1 VPENCQNPSPRFHR
15 LYLKKS
21 AIKKRN
27 FDDFAIFV
35 FVSSTN
41 LKSRGFKVDAENK
54 EERKKKK
61 VLLIKTLNSLLRR
74 TPEKKKFVSV
84 RPFFL
89 FVGWTW
95 FWYEVPMCKTR
106 FSQSSTMVTP
116 TKSKQYY
123 HQRPQGKFS
132 QSPMTTPPRN
142 YRKSTPSPTSDGFKT
157 PQNPRFSPGSN
168 PKTLA
173 SRCASEPIKS
183 KKKQPQ
189 QQQQAQVTH
198 RTSPL
203 TFAGAKCLD
212 PPTASSLP
220 RPPTTWTKQETTFSA
235 KQVLSFE
242 DLVQTQKNS
251 QNPDLDPLS
260 QQLKMLLKVQAWRMK
275 KNMNQNREFFL
286 LGWLWLFK
294 NPWRIFSN
302 FGAQR
307 YLWLKLKEKKNF
319 GRSPHLRF
327 KVYW

>member
-1 VPENCQNPSPRFHR
+1 
-15 LYLKKS
+15 
-21 AIKKRN
+21 
-27 FDDFAIFV
+27 
-35 FVSSTN
+35 
-41 LKSRGFKVDAENK
+41 
-54 EERKKKK
+54 
-61 VLLIKTLNSLLRR
+61 
-74 TPEKKKFVSV
+74 
-84 RPFFL
+84 
-89 FVGWTW
+89 
-95 FWYEVPMCKTR
+95 MCKTR

-260 QQLKMLLKVQAWRMK
+260 QQLRMLLKVQAW
-275 KNMNQNREFFL
+275 KNRKHESKQ
-286 LGWLWLFK
+286 
-294 NPWRIFSN
+294 RIFSPWMAVIIQESLENN
-302 FGAQR
+302 FFEFWR
-307 YLWLKLKEKKNF
+307 PTILMIITERKKKQFWTQPPFAFQN
-319 GRSPHLRF
+319 
-327 KVYW
+327 

>member
-1 VPENCQNPSPRFHR
+1 
-15 LYLKKS
+15 
-21 AIKKRN
+21 
-27 FDDFAIFV
+27 
-35 FVSSTN
+35 
-41 LKSRGFKVDAENK
+41 
-54 EERKKKK
+54 
-61 VLLIKTLNSLLRR
+61 
-74 TPEKKKFVSV
+74 
-84 RPFFL
+84 
-89 FVGWTW
+89 
-95 FWYEVPMCKTR
+95 
-106 FSQSSTMVTP
+106 
-116 TKSKQYY
+116 
-123 HQRPQGKFS
+123 
-132 QSPMTTPPRN
+132 MTTPPRN

-220 RPPTTWTKQETTFSA
+220 RPPTTWTKQESTFSA

-275 KNMNQNREFFL
+275 KKTWIKTENSFSLDGCDYSRILGEFF
-286 LGWLWLFK
+286 
-294 NPWRIFSN
+294 RILAPNDTYDWNWKKKKILDAAPICVSKFIDKTTTPN
-302 FGAQR
+302 WWICQKD
-307 YLWLKLKEKKNF
+307 LKT
-319 GRSPHLRF
+319 
-327 KVYW
+327 

>member
-1 VPENCQNPSPRFHR
+1 
-15 LYLKKS
+15 
-21 AIKKRN
+21 
-27 FDDFAIFV
+27 
-35 FVSSTN
+35 
-41 LKSRGFKVDAENK
+41 
-54 EERKKKK
+54 
-61 VLLIKTLNSLLRR
+61 
-74 TPEKKKFVSV
+74 
-84 RPFFL
+84 
-89 FVGWTW
+89 
-95 FWYEVPMCKTR
+95 
-106 FSQSSTMVTP
+106 
-116 TKSKQYY
+116 
-123 HQRPQGKFS
+123 
-132 QSPMTTPPRN
+132 MTTPPRN

-220 RPPTTWTKQETTFSA
+220 RPPTTWTKQESTFSA